1 MLYGTVELM
10 IGKLSR
16 WACPENMSHLKA
28 LRVEVGGWGSW
39 LQKGKAER
47 FETQEE
53 FNASE
58 IPYCCIGGGPMA
70 RTRDSSTAR
79 ETMQTSDLQW
89 QRDKFCQQPH
99 TTWKWVF
106 SWSRFQ
112 MRMKLSN
119 IAISAL
125 WDPGPKTQPKY
136 VEYLRHKNCEIINLC
151 CF

>member
-1 MLYGTVELM
+1 
-10 IGKLSR
+10 
-16 WACPENMSHLKA
+16 
-28 LRVEVGGWGSW
+28 
-39 LQKGKAER
+39 
-47 FETQEE
+47 
-53 FNASE
+53 
-58 IPYCCIGGGPMA
+58 MA

-151 CF
+151 CSMLLRVLICSSSSRKLITCICIGTLQNQVFIMKIIYVCTLTDKLQ